1 MFLEDKRKVNLAEAN
16 LFGRRD
22 DLEVAFKDA
31 ISMIESSCRNNAAF
45 PITAL
50 MLVWNTLAVKYD
62 IYEKDVA
69 E

>member
-1 MFLEDKRKVNLAEAN
+1 MKDKHKVNLAEAN

-22 DLEVAFKDA
+22 NLEVAFKDA
-31 ISMIESSCRNNAAF
+31 ISMIESSCHNNAAF